1 MEELNLQL
9 ENSQKLINEIGI
21 QFKFD
26 LRNEENF
33 EFSLLNNGVKVFSI
47 YIPQKMLAFHFNQL
61 NDIDSTDSQI
71 NLAIFKDLNRILIAK
86 IMTEDEFLEMYEDYE
101 NPENLEDIK
110 SFYLKSKEAS
120 EYFINYFD
128 ENKLNRIIDLLKII
142 K

>member
-33 EFSLLNNGVKVFSI
+33 EFSLLNNGIKVFSI

-120 EYFINYFD
+120 ESFVNYFD

>member
-9 ENSQKLINEIGI
+9 ENTQKLINEIGI

-26 LRNEENF
+26 LKNEENF

-47 YIPQKMLAFHFNQL
+47 YIPQKMLAFHCNQL
-61 NDIDSTDSQI
+61 NDINSTDSQI
-71 NLAIFKDLNRILIAK
+71 NLAIFRDLNRILIAK
-86 IMTEDEFLEMYEDYE
+86 IMTEDEFLEMYEDYD
-101 NPENLEDIK
+101 NPENLENIK

-120 EYFINYFD
+120 ESFVNYFD